1 MMNFLTLLADTV
13 GSFIRRNPVFCLV
26 VLLLALLAP
35 ALLRGIALFVLYII
49 LAVALFWVVIL
60 LLLRWRIG
68 RLQREMG
75 ERFEQHPGGPG
86 GPGAEWHRSSAKSR
100 EGEVK
105 VYRTSDTPDKR
116 IADDVGDY
124 VDFEET
130 KDNR

>member
-1 MMNFLTLLADTV
+1 MMNFLILLADTV
-13 GSFIRRNPVFCLV
+13 GSFIRRNPVFCLILL
-26 VLLLALLAP
+26 VLAVLAP
-35 ALLRGIALFVLYII
+35 ALLRGIALFVLYFV
-49 LAVALFWVVIL
+49 LAVVVFWGIIL

-75 ERFEQHPGGPG
+75 ERFEQHAGGPG
-86 GPGAEWHRSSAKSR
+86 PEWHRSSAKAK

-105 VYRTSDTPDKR
+105 VYRTSDAPDKR

-130 KDNR
+130 KENR